1 MEDFESMT
9 NNELLFRVKQLE
21 AEHEALKI
29 KMLNDYDKMEAL
41 EAKFDKIQRLLV
53 RRLKG

>member
-1 MEDFESMT
+1 MT